1 MTVLQFER
9 YAPVSHYLRTKNV
22 PKLSYKQ
29 GDVDDLI
36 RGIKEIDELIGFNS
50 LWNTTHGNKYS
61 VACFSIT
68 DEGIVGYLSTDPL
81 IPLPKPVKNYL
92 IKQRLL

>member
-1 MTVLQFER
+1 MTLFQFEQLT
-9 YAPVSHYLRTKNV
+9 PVASYLRVKGV
-22 PKLSYKQ
+22 PKLYYKQ

-36 RGIKEIDELIGFNS
+36 RGIKEVDELIGFNS
-50 LWNTTHGNKYS
+50 LWNTTHGNKYNI
-61 VACFSIT
+61 ACFSIT